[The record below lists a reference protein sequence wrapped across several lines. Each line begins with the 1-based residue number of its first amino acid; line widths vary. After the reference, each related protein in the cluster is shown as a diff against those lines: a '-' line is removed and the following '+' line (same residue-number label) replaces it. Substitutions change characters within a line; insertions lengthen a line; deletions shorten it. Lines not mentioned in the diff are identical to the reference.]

1 MLNIRE
7 QLESL
12 AEPDF
17 QQFMAKL
24 IPNIKSEKIL
34 GVRLPILRKMAKQI
48 AKEDWKYYLEQYDA
62 ERYEEIMMQGMV
74 IGYLKEDIEE
84 ILRQI
89 EKFLP
94 KIDNWSVCDSFCT
107 GLKQTKKYPKEM
119 WEFIGKYIND
129 ARTYFVR
136 FSVVMIICYYID
148 AEHMEQAFS
157 YFDKIN
163 REDYYVKMAVAWAIS
178 IYFIKMPE
186 QTMAYLK
193 NNQLD
198 DFTYHKALQKIR
210 ESQKVDKETKE
221 KIKEMKRND
230 KTGTS

>member
-1 MLNIRE
+1 MMNIRE

-17 QQFMAKL
+17 QQFMVKL
-24 IPNIKSEKIL
+24 IPNIESSKII
-34 GVRLPILRKMAKQI
+34 GVRLPTLRKIAKQI
-48 AKEDWKYYLEQYDA
+48 AKGDWRYYLEEYPT
-62 ERYEEIMMQGMV
+62 ESYEEIMLQGMV
-74 IGYLKEDIEE
+74 IGYLKQDIKE
-84 ILRQI
+84 LLKQI
-89 EKFLP
+89 ERFLP

-119 WEFIGKYIND
+119 WEFIVKYIND
-129 ARTYFVR
+129 ERTYFVR
-136 FSVVMIICYYID
+136 FSVVMMIFYYTD
-148 AEHMEQAFS
+148 EAHMEQAFS
-157 YFDKIN
+157 YFDKICH
-163 REDYYVKMAVAWAIS
+163 EDYYVKMAVAWAIS

-186 QTMAYLK
+186 QTMMYLK

-221 KIKEMKRND
+221 KIKEMNRK
-230 KTGTS
+230 

>member
-1 MLNIRE
+1 MKMRNIRE

-24 IPNIKSEKIL
+24 IPNIEQSKII
-34 GVRLPILRKMAKQI
+34 GVRLPALRKIAKQI
-48 AKEDWKYYLEQYDA
+48 AKGDWKYYLGEYPA
-62 ERYEEIMMQGMV
+62 KSYEEIMLQGMV

-84 ILRQI
+84 LLKQI

-94 KIDNWSVCDSFCT
+94 KMDNWSVCDSFCT

-129 ARTYFVR
+129 ERTYFVR
-136 FSVVMIICYYID
+136 FSVVMMIFYYTD
-148 AEHMEQAFS
+148 KEHIKQAFS
-157 YFDKIN
+157 YFDKI
-163 REDYYVKMAVAWAIS
+163 RHEDYYVKMAVAWAVS

-186 QTMAYLK
+186 QTMTYLQ
-193 NNQLD
+193 NNRLD

-221 KIKEMKRND
+221 KIKEMKR
-230 KTGTS
+230 K